1 MRYIGSVCAPVN
13 PSNRLYPPVHRIFLL
28 IGIVAIPFSNPAIWL
43 ECIFFYI
50 YLRFILCKRKEQQQ
64 KKKSGQEEGE
74 NYLTARWLKTRDCQA
89 RRITHTSEPKLKRNN
104 QMPILE
110 KNCYQNQCHQTKP
123 MWEAAEKWTRWS
135 TKRKKRMPLNVGCGS
150 IISSILCG
158 PANSQRLTQKHLNMR
173 QPAQ

>member
-1 MRYIGSVCAPVN
+1 MGVSVYVKKSTRARSLGFSPVIC
-13 PSNRLYPPVHRIFLL
+13 YCWKF
-28 IGIVAIPFSNPAIWL
+28 AIPSEIHWKCLCSRKSEQSALPASSSHFSVNWHRCHSIFKSSDLARVH
-43 ECIFFYI
+43 FFYI

-123 MWEAAEKWTRWS
+123 M
-135 TKRKKRMPLNVGCGS
+135 
-150 IISSILCG
+150 
-158 PANSQRLTQKHLNMR
+158 
-173 QPAQ
+173 